1 MKKYKLKD
9 LISSGSGARKKVDS
23 DVIVGDISQGFGYG
37 DILDANSVMALITN
51 VFGVANEELQ
61 QKIDE
66 FVEENRAIDE
76 QQQQAINNIGSSG
89 SSAHVDGDNLI
100 LSGISL

>member
-9 LISSGSGARKKVDS
+9 LVESGSSARRKINS
-23 DVIVGDISQGFGYG
+23 DVIIGNISKGFGVG
-37 DILDANSVMALITN
+37 DILDANSVVELISNLLGT
-51 VFGVANEELQ
+51 ANEQIQ
-61 QKIDE
+61 QKIDQ
-66 FVEENRAIDE
+66 FVEENRTIDE
-76 QQQQAINNIGSSG
+76 QQQQAIDNIGSSG